1 MGSFLLNLYKLYRKS
16 MNIFNFWKNNLIFT
30 WLVIISLTA
39 FLLAQGQDNPLL
51 KTVLSFTGGGQ
62 TLSVRLRSD
71 ITETVKKYLFL
82 LGLRDEN
89 RKLKQENAKLTA
101 ENQLLKEL
109 EYEFNK
115 LIQFSKFSKK
125 EPSSLLSARIVA
137 TDLLA
142 QKQMLVINRGSQH
155 GVRKYMGVIHPKGVI
170 GYVFK
175 TTTSSSQVITLFNR
189 LSTLPVIN
197 QRSRTKGVVE
207 VGLRSKTLILKY
219 FDLQG
224 QNTPDLKE
232 GDRIVTEET
241 RQFRSGFSVGTIH
254 SIKKDISTARQ
265 TVLIKPTVP
274 FTAIEM
280 VFVVLKPQDNHKEE
294 L

>member
-1 MGSFLLNLYKLYRKS
+1 

-30 WLVIISLTA
+30 WLAIISLTA

-51 KTVLSFTGGGQ
+51 KTVLSLTGGGQ
-62 TLSVRLRSD
+62 AFSVHLRSD

-89 RKLKQENAKLTA
+89 RRLKQENARLTA

-109 EYEFNK
+109 EHEYST
-115 LIQFSKFSKK
+115 LLQYSKFSKK
-125 EPSSLLSARIVA
+125 EPSSLLPVRVVA

-142 QKQMLVINRGSQH
+142 QNQMLVIDRGSQH
-155 GVRKYMGVIHPKGVI
+155 GIHKYMGVIHPKGVI

-189 LSTLPVIN
+189 LSSLPIIN
-197 QRSRTKGVVE
+197 QRSRTKGVIE
-207 VGLRSKTLILKY
+207 AGLRSKTLILKY

-224 QNTPDLKE
+224 QSTPDLKK
-232 GDRIVTEET
+232 GDRIITEET
-241 RQFRSGFSVGTIH
+241 RQFRSGFSVGIIH
-254 SIKKDISTARQ
+254 SIKKDITTARQ
-265 TVLIKPTVP
+265 TVLIKPSAP
-274 FTAIEM
+274 FTAIET
-280 VFVVLKPQDNHKEE
+280 VFVVLKPPDNQKE